1 MEELSDVVGTSK
13 QYYSHGEKVKFK
25 CQAGYILDSGSE
37 KTCWDG
43 KWYHPI
49 RCSKYI
55 DPAYEYAWIAVVQ
68 CRNVENV
75 AM

>member
-1 MEELSDVVGTSK
+1 MKEFSDVVGTSK
-13 QYYSHGEKVKFK
+13 QYYTQGTYVEFQ
-25 CQAGYILDSGSE
+25 CQAGYNMAGGSYE
-37 KTCWDG
+37 LCWDG
-43 KWYHPI
+43 KWIYPI

-55 DPAYEYAWIAVVQ
+55 DPAYACAWIAVVQ